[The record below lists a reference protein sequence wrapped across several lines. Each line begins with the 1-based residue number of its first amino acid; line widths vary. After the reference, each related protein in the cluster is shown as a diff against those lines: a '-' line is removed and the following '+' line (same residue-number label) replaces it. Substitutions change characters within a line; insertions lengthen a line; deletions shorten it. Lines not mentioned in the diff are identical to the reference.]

1 MVEKYTICI
10 RTKDDTFFKLGP
22 FTLYGKLKKRDIR
35 SAIRTMFSVKG
46 EPTFPSTEVEEI
58 VVVIADK
65 YYVEILEV
73 KISSVWPKE
82 FDKIKEVKNT

>member
-1 MVEKYTICI
+1 MVEKYIIFI

-35 SAIRTMFSVKG
+35 SAIRTMFSIRN

-58 VVVIADK
+58 LVIVADK
-65 YYVEILEV
+65 YHDEICEV

-82 FDKIKEVKNT
+82 FNKVKEVKNT